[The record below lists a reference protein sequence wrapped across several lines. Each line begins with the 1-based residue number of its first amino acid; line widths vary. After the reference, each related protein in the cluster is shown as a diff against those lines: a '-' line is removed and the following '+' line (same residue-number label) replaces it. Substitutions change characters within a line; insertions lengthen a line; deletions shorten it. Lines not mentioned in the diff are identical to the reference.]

1 MVISRSLVLGAL
13 ALVSAATS
21 GQEAQDVGRSTL
33 SGLTGV
39 RVYVE
44 AVNPE
49 AERDGVTTAALQTQV
64 EVMLRQA
71 KIRVLT
77 VDEWNTTPGRP
88 MLRVALTIVRNQN
101 QRAVYAFN
109 LEIEVAQS
117 IVLARDHS
125 VASFGRTWFD
135 SNVVQLAEASA
146 IRAAVRDS
154 VQEEVEV
161 FVNAFLAAN
170 SGR

>member
-1 MVISRSLVLGAL
+1 MVISRSFVLGAL
-13 ALVSAATS
+13 ALLVAAPSAT
-21 GQEAQDVGRSTL
+21 EAHDVGRLTL

-49 AERDGVTTAALQTQV
+49 AERDGITTAALQTQG
-64 EVMLRQA
+64 ELMLRQA
-71 KIRVLT
+71 KLRVLT
-77 VDEWNTTPGRP
+77 VDEWKATPGRP
-88 MLRVALTIVRNQN
+88 MLRLALTIVRNRN

-117 IVLARDHS
+117 IVLARDPS

-154 VQEEVEV
+154 VQDEVET

-170 SGR
+170 SSR